1 MLEWLL
7 SPAFVLAGLS
17 FSWGDLLGFVTGVVN
32 VWLLVRQNPLNWPV
46 GILNVSIYLVVFW
59 YVGLYADAGLQIVYI
74 VLGFYGWWHWLFGGT
89 EGAPPRVS
97 RTSRTEWIVLGA
109 VGFVA
114 TIGLWQLLVRVSD
127 STVPLPD
134 AVTTVLSL
142 IATYGQTRKRV
153 ESWLIWITADLIYIP
168 LYVYKGL
175 WLTGLLYVVFLG
187 LCVAGLRA
195 WWFDLGRRVVPSA
208 V

>member
-1 MLEWLL
+1 MSL
-7 SPAFVLAGLS
+7 
-17 FSWGDLLGFVTGVVN
+17 
-32 VWLLVRQNPLNWPV
+32 
-46 GILNVSIYLVVFW
+46 YLVVFW
-59 YVGLYADAGLQIVYI
+59 QVGLYADAGLQVVYI
-74 VLGFYGWWHWLFGGT
+74 ALGFYGWWHWLFGGRQ
-89 EGAPPRVS
+89 GSRPRVS
-97 RTSRTEWIVLGA
+97 RTSRTEWMVLGA
-109 VGFVA
+109 VGVAA

-153 ESWLIWITADLIYIP
+153 ESWLIWITADLIFIP

-195 WWFDLGRRVVPSA
+195 WRLDLARA
-208 V
+208 